1 MADQL
6 KSSRLIGIE
15 LVFDRFIGRVFF
27 SINIFSHHHQYSFSV
42 FEWSTVQF
50 SKSKKYACLSV
61 PLHIYTRSALG

>member
-50 SKSKKYACLSV
+50 GKSKNMPVCLS
-61 PLHIYTRSALG
+61 LYIYTQGQL